1 MGDSLQD
8 WWDGSGS
15 ATIVRIILILVVA
28 FILNRVARRLIRLY
42 LERLKKSPG
51 TIDRNVTRQETL
63 GVVLRSTVTI
73 VIYTVAILLVLSEV
87 DINLGP
93 LVASA
98 GIAGV
103 AIGFG
108 AQSLVKDFLSGFFML
123 VEDQFGVGDVVDVGE
138 ATGTV
143 EAFNLRTTEIRDVNG
158 TLWHVPN
165 GEIRR
170 VANKS
175 QDWARAVIDVEVSYD
190 TDLNLAMHVI
200 KGAADSVWAENM
212 PNATIVEEPE
222 IWGVENFGENAIV
235 IRLVVKVEPGEQ
247 WSTAREIRRRL
258 KLAFDENRIEIPFPQ
273 RVMWIKHESADTEST
288 PGETAQSEI
297 RQSEIRQSEIRR
309 RRTEEEAAADVF
321 LPGGAADEV

>member
-1 MGDSLQD
+1 MDFLQE

-15 ATIVRIILILVVA
+15 ATVIRIILILVVA
-28 FILNRVARRLIRLY
+28 WLINRLARRLIRLY
-42 LERLKKSPG
+42 LDRLEQKPG
-51 TIDRNVTRQETL
+51 KIDRTVTRQNTL
-63 GVVLRSTVTI
+63 GVVMRSTVTI
-73 VIYTVAILLVLSEV
+73 VVYTVAFLLVMSEV
-87 DINLGP
+87 DIDLGP

-123 VEDQFGVGDVVDVGE
+123 VEDQFGVGDVVDVGD
-138 ATGTV
+138 AIGTV

-175 QDWARAVIDVEVSYD
+175 QDWARAVIDVEVAYD
-190 TDLNLAMHVI
+190 TDINLAMKVI
-200 KGAADSVWAENM
+200 KEAADSVWEARL
-212 PNATIVEEPE
+212 PHATIVEEPE
-222 IWGVENFGENAIV
+222 IWGVENFGENAIA

-247 WSTAREIRRRL
+247 WSTAREVRRRL
-258 KLAFDENRIEIPFPQ
+258 KLAFD
-273 RVMWIKHESADTEST
+273 
-288 PGETAQSEI
+288 
-297 RQSEIRQSEIRR
+297 
-309 RRTEEEAAADVF
+309 
-321 LPGGAADEV
+321 